1 MSTKKNVLWFGAV
14 FILLLSVV
22 TFVWIPSA
30 GKSIH
35 SATPVFG
42 KWNGKP
48 IEYAQDS
55 FFIRQLQTI
64 TEQVR
69 SQGQEVNDFNYF
81 QIMQAAFNSTAIR
94 LGILDELK
102 TAGYKVST
110 DAVNK
115 SLIKYYQDENGKY
128 SVKLYNETPET
139 TRESRRTVMT
149 EELTAQ
155 RFTEDYFGNGQG
167 LYGLK
172 TSSKE
177 TDMIKSMSSPERSFS
192 YVSFATSGYPETEV
206 VAWGQSN
213 SKLFVKHNLSAI
225 ILDTETTA
233 KKVASNLAKKPA
245 GFDEAVTTYSTRV
258 GTDATG
264 KITDSFRSD
273 LNKFFTDAKDLDAI
287 LALKPNEISPIVKVG
302 KSFAIVRCD
311 AAPTE
316 PDFANPATV
325 AAVTAYMSTNEKG
338 KIEDYF
344 SAQAKDFAELARTK
358 GFDAAC
364 KAKNL
369 VKKTTTAFGINYG
382 NANIMMPVP
391 ADKNPELAAAVKSEN
406 FFKTAF
412 SLQTGAVSDP
422 VILGNNVVVLQVAE
436 EKAADPQILEM
447 VPLYYNY
454 YAANWSQGSL
464 ANSFLTSKKLENNFM
479 ATYLKYFLK

>member
-14 FILLLSVV
+14 FILVLSVV
-22 TFVWIPSA
+22 TFVWIPTA

-35 SATPVFG
+35 ASTPVFG
-42 KWNGKP
+42 KWNGKA

-55 FFIRQLQTI
+55 FFIRQLQAI

-69 SQGQEVNDFNYF
+69 SQGQEVNDYNYF

-94 LGILDELK
+94 LGILDELNGV
-102 TAGYKVST
+102 GYKVST

-115 SLIKYYQDENGKY
+115 NLIKYYQDENGKY
-128 SVKLYNETPET
+128 SAKIYSETPET
-139 TRESRRTVMT
+139 TRESRRSVMT

-155 RFTEDYFGNGQG
+155 RYTEDYFGNSQG
-167 LYGLK
+167 VYGLK
-172 TSSKE
+172 TSTKE
-177 TDMIKSMSSPERSFS
+177 TDMVKSMSSPERSFT
-192 YVSFATSGYPETEV
+192 YVSFATSAYPQTEI
-206 VAWGQSN
+206 VAWAQAN

-225 ILDTETTA
+225 MFDTEAAA
-233 KKVASNLAKKPA
+233 KKVAAALAKKPA

-258 GTDATG
+258 GTDTTG
-264 KITDSFRSD
+264 KITESFRSD
-273 LNKFFTDAKDLDAI
+273 LNKLFTDAKDLDTV

-302 KSFAIVRCD
+302 KTFAIVRCN
-311 AAPTE
+311 AAPTD
-316 PDFANPATV
+316 PDFANPTTL
-325 AAVTAYMSTNEKG
+325 AAITAYMNTNEKG

-344 SAQAKDFAELARTK
+344 SAQAKEFAELARTK

-369 VKKTTTAFGINYG
+369 TKKTTTAFGINYG

-391 ADKNPELAAAVKSEN
+391 ADKNPELAAAVKSET

-412 SLQTGAVSDP
+412 SLQTGAISDP

-464 ANSFLTSKKLENNFM
+464 ANNFLKSKKLENNFM